1 MQKMYYAIGALA
13 LLVVAVIVLIVIRVN
28 RRESIVDD
36 DYPYD

>member
-1 MQKMYYAIGALA
+1 MYYAIGALA